1 MEMEKMEMNIVLPM
15 LDKSFALEIGY
26 GDSVKSQRNRSLASA
41 SPCCEVE
48 LKQDKKCGGCGK
60 IVATSEVAKK
70 ILKIGK
76 TKIVL
81 PAEQLDNIEDS
92 ISQSACDIQVKA
104 VMKKGQFDLPV
115 ERIDGIKY
123 TEPAKRRTRDYVELK
138 ELLKGHTM
146 IAEAVFK
153 SNSYEVVLTT
163 QGDMIVVV
171 KLATESRLN
180 KKPSL
185 EGIGDI
191 TLNPELLKVE
201 NAILDKNAVE
211 TYDFAQFEDA
221 RIKLVDDLI
230 EKVAMGE
237 KLPDIK
243 AVAKKS
249 DVDEADEL
257 AKMKALLEGTGTK
270 ATA

>member
-1 MEMEKMEMNIVLPM
+1 MNIVMPM
-15 LDKSFALEIGY
+15 LDKSFTLDISY
-26 GDSVKSQRNRSLASA
+26 GDTIKSQRNRSFASA

-60 IVATSEVAKK
+60 IVAQNEVTKK

-76 TKIVL
+76 QKIVL

-92 ISQSACDIQVKA
+92 IAQSACDIQVKA
-104 VMKKGQFDLPV
+104 VMKNDNFKLPV
-115 ERIDGIKY
+115 ERVDGIKY

-138 ELLKGHTM
+138 ELLKGHTLV
-146 IAEAVFK
+146 AEAVFK

-163 QGDMIVVV
+163 QGDMIMVV

-180 KKPSL
+180 NKPSL
-185 EGIGDI
+185 DGINDI

-201 NAILDKNAVE
+201 SAILDKNAVE
-211 TYDFAQFEDA
+211 SYDFSQFEDM

-237 KLPDIK
+237 KLPEMK
-243 AVAKKS
+243 SVVKKS
-249 DVDEADEL
+249 SLGEADEL
-257 AKMKALLEGTGTK
+257 AKMKALLEGTGKEK
-270 ATA
+270 AVA